1 MRHVSAPDQARW
13 GDRLRR
19 PGRHA
24 AGAAAAAAGLILVT
38 GCQFPGFSSSAAAGP
53 TASGTVTVEAA
64 PGVPDA
70 PLYIGLRDG
79 LFSKVGL
86 TVHVV
91 STSSVPAEVAALRN
105 GTADIAF
112 GDYANMF
119 YAEEQSPAPHLLALA
134 DGYDAGPNVV
144 EVLTLP
150 GSKIVT
156 PRDLENKVIGTA
168 LTQAIPTHNKGQSQ
182 PYGIDTVA
190 TWSVLT
196 SNNVRVGTITWDP
209 MQTSR
214 LIPALQNHQVDA
226 ILATEPTIYAAESQL
241 GAVPVIDSCT
251 GATANLPLDG
261 YFTTKSYAS
270 KNPQVLAA
278 FRGALAKAQAEAA
291 MAAPLQTA
299 LTKSE
304 RLKAQAA
311 AMVTLGTYP
320 TTTQALNLQRVV
332 NLMFSFGSLPQTF
345 DVKSIVVKPNGS

>member
-13 GDRLRR
+13 GGRVRR
-19 PGRHA
+19 PSRRA

-91 STSSVPAEVAALRN
+91 KSSSVPAEVAALRN

-119 YAEEQSPAPHLLALA
+119 YAQEQKPAPHLLALA

-156 PRDLENKVIGTA
+156 PKDLENKVIGTA
-168 LTQAIPTHNKGQSQ
+168 LAQAIPTHNSQQQPQ

-190 TWSVLT
+190 
-196 SNNVRVGTITWDP
+196 
-209 MQTSR
+209 
-214 LIPALQNHQVDA
+214 
-226 ILATEPTIYAAESQL
+226 
-241 GAVPVIDSCT
+241 
-251 GATANLPLDG
+251 
-261 YFTTKSYAS
+261 
-270 KNPQVLAA
+270 
-278 FRGALAKAQAEAA
+278 
-291 MAAPLQTA
+291 
-299 LTKSE
+299 
-304 RLKAQAA
+304 
-311 AMVTLGTYP
+311 
-320 TTTQALNLQRVV
+320 
-332 NLMFSFGSLPQTF
+332 
-345 DVKSIVVKPNGS
+345 